1 MKAMGIAQFKQ
12 QCLALVDRLDAEG
25 IVLTKRGVPVAKV
38 VPVGPDRA
46 ALVGAL
52 AGKIAIHGDVLTTGE
67 AWDAQS

>member
-1 MKAMGIAQFKQ
+1 MGIARFKQ

-38 VPVGPDRA
+38 VPVGPDTA
-46 ALVGAL
+46 SLVGVL
-52 AGKIAIHGDVLTTGE
+52 AGKIEIHGDVLTTGE